1 MRVSTEMIASSLEDC
16 FSTKPTKVVAL
27 TGGSGRVGQNL
38 RRFLRAKFADIRIF
52 DLIDPGELAESESW
66 SQVDICDLGA
76 LSAALQGV
84 DAIVHLAGYPGERSI
99 EDIVRVNVIG
109 THNLYEA
116 ARINGIRRMVLGSSN
131 HVTGFYPRDRCIT
144 SDDPMRPDSFYGLS
158 KCWNELEAGLYFDK
172 FGITTLNIRIGNAT
186 IEPGDPRSDARSHAI
201 WVSPRD
207 LAALVMIGLEHPDI
221 DCTTVYGVSRGANDW
236 WDNSVAAGLGYKPM
250 DSADGFAEPQDR
262 KAAEEHDVAD
272 RFQGGRFCAK
282 DHDGVLRHRRC
293 TQK

>member
-1 MRVSTEMIASSLEDC
+1 MSSTEMIGSSLEAGI
-16 FSTKPTKVVAL
+16 SAKQAKVVAL
-27 TGGSGRVGQNL
+27 TGGSGRVGQSL
-38 RRFLRAKFADIRIF
+38 RRFLRAKFADIRIL
-52 DLIDPGELAESESW
+52 DLTDPGELAESESW

-76 LSAALQGV
+76 LTAALEGV

-116 ARINGIRRMVLGSSN
+116 ARLNGIRRIVLGSSN
-131 HVTGFYPRDRCIT
+131 HATGFYPRDRCIT

-158 KCWNELEAGLYFDK
+158 KCWNELEAGLYFEK
-172 FGITTLNIRIGNAT
+172 FGITTLIIRIGNAT
-186 IEPGDPRSDARSHAI
+186 IEPGDARSDARSHAI

-236 WDNSVAAGLGYKPM
+236 WDNSAAARLGYRPL
-250 DSADGFAEPQDR
+250 DCAEGFSTPQDQKR
-262 KAAEEHDVAD
+262 IGEHDVAE

-282 DHDGVLRHRRC
+282 DHDGVLRDRRYA
-293 TQK
+293 QK

>member
-1 MRVSTEMIASSLEDC
+1 
-16 FSTKPTKVVAL
+16 
-27 TGGSGRVGQNL
+27 VGQSL
-38 RRFLRAKFADIRIF
+38 RRFLRAEFASIRIL
-52 DLIDPGELAESESW
+52 DLTDPGDLAETESW
-66 SQVDICDLGA
+66 SKVDICDLDA

-84 DAIVHLAGYPGERSI
+84 DAIVHLAGYPGERPI
-99 EDIVRVNVIG
+99 EDIIRVNVIG

-116 ARINGIRRMVLGSSN
+116 ARMNGVRRIVLGSSN
-131 HVTGFYPRDRCIT
+131 HATGFYRRDRRIT
-144 SDDPMRPDSFYGLS
+144 PDHAMRPDSFYGLS
-158 KCWNELEAGLYFDK
+158 KCWNELEAGLYFEK
-172 FGITTLNIRIGNAT
+172 FGITTLIIRIGNAT

-236 WDNSVAAGLGYKPM
+236 WDNSVAVGLGYRPV
-250 DSADGFAEPQDR
+250 DSADGFAALQDR
-262 KAAEEHDVAD
+262 NANEGHNVAD

-293 TQK
+293 AQK